1 MRFISIHSVLNILS
15 ECIYFYI
22 SKNITS
28 YTFLL
33 VYKVVKNRQCIL
45 KVISFKHR
53 QLTKIKNRIR
63 LRFLN
68 IYILL
73 AGALRQGHWSS
84 CYYFCK
90 KWSNYNIKYFCLKHK
105 LMKYLSLKKK
115 CRMKNQIYLSQLCRS
130 LFSYKL
136 LFEVKEIDVKPI
148 KTLKSTFTL
157 FSVYPSIPSNT
168 VAKYTIY
175 HPYEIGE
182 KIIQVVFGLILLLY
196 PMTDKNSLKKALH
209 FTFWDRTF
217 ALGCLWK
224 SSFFIAYFRHQD
236 LSSYYLVV
244 STAKIPKIW
253 KRTSLDVY
261 FSIRKSEDH
270 AISCQRFIQ
279 LKLINSLSN
288 II

>member
-90 KWSNYNIKYFCLKHK
+90 KWSNYNIKSFCFKHK
-105 LMKYLSLKKK
+105 LMNYLSLKKGVEWTI
-115 CRMKNQIYLSQLCRS
+115 RYTYHNYLGVYFLTN
-130 LFSYKL
+130 YY
-136 LFEVKEIDVKPI
+136 
-148 KTLKSTFTL
+148 LKSKKL
-157 FSVYPSIPSNT
+157 
-168 VAKYTIY
+168 
-175 HPYEIGE
+175 
-182 KIIQVVFGLILLLY
+182 
-196 PMTDKNSLKKALH
+196 MWNSLKP
-209 FTFWDRTF
+209 
-217 ALGCLWK
+217 WK
-224 SSFFIAYFRHQD
+224 
-236 LSSYYLVV
+236 
-244 STAKIPKIW
+244 
-253 KRTSLDVY
+253 
-261 FSIRKSEDH
+261 
-270 AISCQRFIQ
+270 
-279 LKLINSLSN
+279 
-288 II
+288 